1 MGKKKLQLF
10 VSSVETFQNGGIP
23 KSKIKYDRH
32 GNVVYTTHYDE
43 KGRPLSGICGDFMKW
58 EMVDSHTIKIS
69 GDGDMD
75 DFTTTAPP
83 PWQMHEITSVIIE
96 EGIQSIG
103 AHAFTSVHTNMRVA
117 NVIFP
122 KSLRCISADA
132 FSGSEVLEETLSPYW
147 K

>member
-1 MGKKKLQLF
+1 MEKKRQLF
-10 VSSVETFQNGGIP
+10 VSSVETFRDDGTP
-23 KSKIKYDRH
+23 KAKIRYDRH
-32 GNVVYTTHYDE
+32 GNVVGTTRYDE
-43 KGRPLSGICGDFMKW
+43 NGYPLSGICGDFMKW
-58 EMVDSHTIKIS
+58 EMLDSHTIKIS
-69 GDGDMD
+69 GDGEMD
-75 DFTTTAPP
+75 AFTTMTPL

-96 EGIQSIG
+96 EGIHSIG

-132 FSGSEVLEETLSPYW
+132 FSESEVPEKVLSPYW